1 LRLEDEL
8 KTIILRELKLEDV
21 DPSEIEDD
29 TPLFYEGL
37 GLDSLDSLELIVI
50 MRNHYGVHIKDRHE
64 ARQIF
69 TSVRT
74 MADCIRAHQGE
85 QAERE

>member
-1 LRLEDEL
+1 MRLEDEL

-50 MRNHYGVHIKDRHE
+50 MRNHYGVNIKDRHE

-69 TSVRT
+69 T
-74 MADCIRAHQGE
+74 
-85 QAERE
+85 